1 MQRLILAVAL
11 QACAAYVAP
20 QSRAPRGTVL
30 RDSPFDGIGD
40 LLEQVAAPPEDSS
53 LPSGSFGAVV
63 TGGAAGVGYAYA
75 DEFLRRG
82 HKVVICD
89 IKDPADAVRAL
100 KDKYGADAP
109 IFGEV
114 CDVSDTASVRKLAA
128 SSKEKLGT
136 VHYWINNAALNGG
149 RKPFLEVSDE
159 AIEAVVKVNMFGVLI
174 CTKVAMELMLEQAGV
189 TGHVFNT
196 VGSGVR
202 GGGTPGYVTYGAAK
216 RGLPQ
221 MTDSLVAE
229 LEGKTQG
236 YNWPPSSPGQVK
248 VHTLSPGMVFTDLLL
263 KDSTPELRKFPFG
276 VLAATPE
283 EVAQDLVPKMLA
295 TTEAGTFVEYLTKP
309 RTLLKFFNRFVRQ
322 QKSDVIDDDGN
333 VIQKSGEKYNE
344 DGVRALY

>member
-1 MQRLILAVAL
+1 
-11 QACAAYVAP
+11 
-20 QSRAPRGTVL
+20 
-30 RDSPFDGIGD
+30 
-40 LLEQVAAPPEDSS
+40 
-53 LPSGSFGAVV
+53 
-63 TGGAAGVGYAYA
+63 
-75 DEFLRRG
+75 
-82 HKVVICD
+82 
-89 IKDPADAVRAL
+89 
-100 KDKYGADAP
+100 
-109 IFGEV
+109 
-114 CDVSDTASVRKLAA
+114 
-128 SSKEKLGT
+128 
-136 VHYWINNAALNGG
+136 
-149 RKPFLEVSDE
+149 
-159 AIEAVVKVNMFGVLI
+159 
-174 CTKVAMELMLEQAGV
+174 MELMLEQSGV